1 VKGGVDILDAHSGVL
16 RLRIVL
22 PQQFM
27 TDVDGLHGSF
37 LAIDENGRLFAITSK
52 DGTAQNAGLT
62 IAKLANVPLG
72 IGTVTPANGPATG
85 GTQITIRGSGFQ
97 NGATVA
103 IGGKTAT
110 VTFKDM
116 NTLTLVTPAL
126 PPGAQR
132 LAITN
137 PDGETVMLDAAFVA
151 N

>member
-1 VKGGVDILDAHSGVL
+1 VAAN
-16 RLRIVL
+16 
-22 PQQFM
+22 P
-27 TDVDGLHGSF
+27 DGTRFAVVFVSNGSSQV
-37 LAIDENGRLFAITSK
+37 LAIDENGQRLFAITSK

-72 IGTVTPANGPATG
+72 IGTLTPANGPATG

-97 NGATVA
+97 NGATVT
-103 IGGKTAT
+103 IGGKIAT
-110 VTFKDM
+110 VTLKDM

-137 PDGETVMLDAAFVA
+137 PDGETVVLDAAFVA
-151 N
+151 D